1 MSAPGSRPDLSIV
14 LVNWNALHLTI
25 DALESI
31 AEMTSDV
38 TYEAFVV
45 DNGSTRN
52 QGLDALPTRFPWVT
66 LIANQE
72 NVGFG
77 RANNQAFDRAKGRY
91 LLALNTDTIQVENA
105 LGEGVRYLDAHPEVG
120 ALGVR
125 HLNDDE
131 ARSTQASA
139 FRFPRPWQ
147 ELLGLLGLRTPD
159 DPTIW
164 PDADGAD
171 VDADWLVGSFLM
183 IRRETLDAVGAFDD
197 RFFVY
202 EEDIDWCRRA
212 RTADWIMRFRPT
224 LSMIHLG
231 SASAPHIRDKSF
243 MHFRSHLTYL
253 RKHHEPMVATM
264 HYLAMVL
271 RLSLAAGWSGVK
283 WLLGL
288 ETGAVFFPRCRRQLE
303 FLLLR
308 PGKRGVG

>member
-1 MSAPGSRPDLSIV
+1 MTGPSSAPDLSIV
-14 LVNWNALHLTI
+14 LVNWNALDLTV
-25 DALESI
+25 DALTSI
-31 AEMTSDV
+31 ADQTRGIE
-38 TYEAFVV
+38 YEAFVV
-45 DNGSTRN
+45 DNGSTRDR
-52 QGLDALPTRFPWVT
+52 GLDELESKFPWVT
-66 LIANQE
+66 LITNQE
-72 NVGFG
+72 NLGFG
-77 RANNQAFDRAKGRY
+77 RANNQAFERASGRY
-91 LLALNTDTIQVENA
+91 VLALNTDTIQVENA
-105 LGEGVRYLDAHPEVG
+105 LGEAVRYLDAHPEVG
-120 ALGVR
+120 GLGIR

-131 ARSTQASA
+131 TRSTQASA
-139 FRFPRPWQ
+139 FRFPRPGQ

-164 PDADGAD
+164 PDDDRGD

-183 IRRETLDAVGAFDD
+183 VRRETLDAVGVFDD

-212 RTADWIMRFRPT
+212 RTAGWVLRFRPA

-253 RKHHEPMVATM
+253 RKHHGTVVAAA

-271 RLSLAAGWSGVK
+271 RLTLAASWSGVK
-283 WLLGL
+283 WLVGL

-308 PGKRGVG
+308 PGQRGLG